1 MRPAVFFTLALFVA
15 LRTLGATEPREPGLT
30 DEMCFGKRSIYHLP
44 PQDTGR
50 RDFVGPTDRLD
61 LTEMGCN
68 FVKRTLDKAPWSN
81 YSEDLRNQ
89 LEELCQLQKEN
100 DENNIEASVVIV
112 FNGPSSN
119 VSSKFNNCMSDL
131 PYGFSGWIGSDNQGA
146 TLIANSSINLESSN
160 FSSVYGCL
168 ANLTGLPRYDSRNKT
183 CNLTIDQVITNLTI
197 PQHYVNLTARARLDG
212 PSSTDYFWCQVTNG
226 NCSDIINRVCSNSR
240 QSILGTGMQNTRP
253 KNPNDKE
260 EAERAYCGDK
270 GCDHWTAKARVRR
283 SDRENSGNGKKTPPK
298 KGPFQKIKQLF
309 GGPGS
314 SSSSLVP
321 PNGDRAQVGVD
332 GVFHPDGRGGPVV
345 VGIGADTLGAAG
357 GDILGGMR
365 QQLPSIPTDKGLGQT
380 VDSLN
385 KREGSNLP
393 PPVDLPLQDKL
404 EGLTKIGGMILGGKE
419 MFVKDPGTPNERIVF
434 LGPEQYPVPD
444 QHLGPD
450 RYAGPLGDIYTRPHR
465 KPPSSPS
472 QSFGSGGGRHQLP
485 SLTGPDSHVRGGS
498 RNPFPVSRPGWENP
512 YEDMPGMY
520 DEVGFNR
527 HHYPVQVT
535 DSYQDPRDAVQ
546 QRRGGGTYRS
556 PYGTSD
562 VRTGDEYSFAG
573 PPGTATGR
581 RRSSNQGAVGN
592 SGYDLPGWDS
602 RQRPLPEGRGSHTYE
617 EIGGGDGGYSL
628 VGGGRGGP
636 ILRGPF
642 PDSNIYEE
650 IGSDRGGPRRESRVY
665 EEVGGG
671 DGVYS
676 LAGGIGGRGGPR
688 RESRVYEEVG
698 GGDGVYSLAGGA
710 GGGAPLLRGP
720 RPDSHIYQEVGH
732 GPPSPESTPPPLPP
746 RKKNG
751 LNVRTGF
758 RPQSQ
763 GRPGETPDQSSR
775 SRHIFGS
782 PGSPSSSS
790 SSSGGRRSGTPPIA
804 PPRRSRCR
812 RSAVSYSLLCG
823 VSSATSSSGYRP
835 PPYNPDYRAPH
846 QTDSRFDQLHRGNRD
861 QHFLGGAFVGSML
874 SFEHQTTITKIRN
887 GDYNTGD
894 RAQDV
899 SAAVGDL
906 LNRVGSMV
914 SGTGMMIGSPHVM
927 IAGLAGQAMAGLIDL
942 GMIIRALITGEHVKP
957 PPDPIAEMY
966 STYAKYMSS
975 NEAGAR
981 LCLLPDSRLTV
992 TVAYRHRGTD
1002 TEAGEKS
1009 LLHASDTVPSI
1020 VQYLSTDLA
1029 DYTAQVEVICPRG
1042 TLRLLQGDIS
1052 QYILQ
1057 DYAGTDQAKH
1067 YYINAMKMVS
1077 SFPNATLTC
1086 GSEEGL
1092 YFVPYKPDPSDF
1104 QLLDR
1109 TGIGEPDSL
1118 RKLPS
1123 NVCDLFP
1130 FKRFYFLTSGCEYN
1144 RGQVAM
1150 SHTTCSVL
1158 LRRSLWDEK
1167 HQRWFAPDPFAHP
1180 GSDVKVFTFSR
1191 YDFPEVPLKPNEIP
1205 GHDDYCTVRNGQ
1217 ICYFSEPMVLDDQYT
1232 CRPRSRRLYVE
1243 IAPIGSTGFYT
1254 AFVLTCPWLST
1265 PVVQPPWAPVT
1276 RVNVG
1281 QSYTSAMFA
1290 FSAAG
1295 TAAYLYCQHNTDKR
1309 LKSDMVVLSA
1319 KSPDDKKT
1327 KFDTNTW
1334 CDVKTQ
1340 QGSTFLVDK
1349 FQSRFYKASKTCTT
1363 STMFKRNMIDW
1374 GYNNNWLYVTY
1385 PPAVTLDAVVK
1396 VIKQPRVILSE
1407 YASPADLNE
1416 GMLERVGKYYPGS
1429 LYLTYDV
1436 TGLEEGYMV
1445 NKHFFWEN
1453 AKKHLRT
1460 YSSLAVMIFACE
1472 VRNGRYVK
1480 KDWETIDDVVY
1491 FPFDDGWGS
1500 DGYYFFPTWKNLCQ
1514 ANISIADRRLHVTC
1528 KSYSI
1533 KIGIKQRQ
1541 LCVSLT
1547 TSIDHCNGDASVAR
1561 RGYLRQEAV
1570 NGFSRNYGYNY
1581 NLGSSSAHFQHLYCF
1596 SPSMYLDRIIMP
1608 KVQICRSFVMLFYQ
1622 DLEIESE
1629 HFTPPPYPTT
1639 QFLSPN
1645 DTIIPASMY
1654 RTVLELKDLLD
1665 ELMDYSRNPLIREI
1679 NNFAQFLTDGGR
1691 QIARVTVDGDL
1702 LETSYLARQELIAQ
1716 LEDAIRAKLVELVD
1730 LIIDRNEARARQ
1742 RAEEHSV
1749 QECCILD
1756 PATNTSSKTF
1766 PDGYYLC
1773 GNYSDFIIDYGGVRY
1788 LIINDT
1794 LEPEG
1799 YVLYAEETPTTC
1811 LDMMYYLITND
1822 KERAELEE
1830 LLSKLLIEDAIQTL
1844 FDEYDRNFT
1853 EIIENFYNET
1863 MNETDGGHGDYDDTP
1878 ETGGGYVGVAVGVS
1892 VSCVL
1897 LGLAV
1902 LLLLVVYVYR
1912 RRIGVYSV
1920 EVAARFTNKSENDTV
1935 SLLRLVE

>member
-1 MRPAVFFTLALFVA
+1 MRPAVLFTLAVFVA
-15 LRTLGATEPREPGLT
+15 LRTLGASEPREPGLG

-50 RDFVGPTDRLD
+50 QDFVGPMDRLD

-68 FVKRTLDKAPWSN
+68 FVKRTLDGAPWSN
-81 YSEDLRNQ
+81 YSDDVKGQIET
-89 LEELCQLQKEN
+89 LCRSRAEN
-100 DENNIEASVVIV
+100 DEEDETAAGVVIV
-112 FNGPSSN
+112 FNGPESSAR
-119 VSSKFNNCMSDL
+119 SSFNSCMTDL
-131 PYGFSGWIGSDNQGA
+131 PFGLSGSIGSDDQGA
-146 TLIANSSINLESSN
+146 TLIANSSDDLSSAN
-160 FSSVYGCL
+160 FSAVYGCL
-168 ANLTGLPRYDSRNKT
+168 VNLTGSPRYDSRNKT
-183 CNLTIDQVITNLTI
+183 CNLTIDQVLVNLTI
-197 PQHYVNLTARARLDG
+197 PQHYTNLTDRARLDSS
-212 PSSTDYFWCQVTNG
+212 SSTDYFWCRLTHG
-226 NCSDIINRVCSNSR
+226 NCSETMDRVCSNSR
-240 QSILGTGMQNTRP
+240 QRILGTGMQNTRP
-253 KNPNDKE
+253 RNPDDKK

-270 GCDHWTAKARVRR
+270 GCEHWAGKSRVRR
-283 SDRENSGNGKKTPPK
+283 SDRENGGNGKKTPPQK
-298 KGPFQKIKQLF
+298 EGPFTKIRKFF
-309 GGPGS
+309 GGSKGS
-314 SSSSLVP
+314 SSSGDHLVP
-321 PNGDRAQVGVD
+321 PGGDRVQIGVD
-332 GVFHPDGRGGPVV
+332 GRFHPGDRGGPVV
-345 VGIGADTLGAAG
+345 VGVGADTLGATG
-357 GDILGGMR
+357 QDIIDGVR
-365 QQLPSIPTDKGLGQT
+365 RQLPSIPTDRGLGAT
-380 VDSLN
+380 VQSLSQ
-385 KREGSNLP
+385 RGGPGSYGVP

-404 EGLTKIGGMILGGKE
+404 DGLVKIGKYMLGGKQ
-419 MFVKDPGTPNERIVF
+419 MFVKDPGTPHERVVF
-434 LGPEQYPVPD
+434 LGPDQYP
-444 QHLGPD
+444 
-450 RYAGPLGDIYTRPHR
+450 GPLGDIYTRPHR
-465 KPPSSPS
+465 KPGSA
-472 QSFGSGGGRHQLP
+472 GSGHGQASSSRP
-485 SLTGPDSHVRGGS
+485 VPGPPVDGGS
-498 RNPFPVSRPGWENP
+498 RRPFPIPQPDWENP
-512 YEDMPGMY
+512 YEEVPELY
-520 DEVGFNR
+520 DRVGFDR
-527 HHYPVQVT
+527 GHYPSRVV
-535 DSYQDPRDAVQ
+535 DPYQDPRDAVQ
-546 QRRGGGTYRS
+546 QRFGVGG
-556 PYGTSD
+556 PYQTPHGPPQTGSRVRFPSD
-562 VRTGDEYSFAG
+562 RAGDPYSLAG
-573 PPGTATGR
+573 PPGT
-581 RRSSNQGAVGN
+581 SSGSRQDSDYSLQGAAGGGDYN
-592 SGYDLPGWDS
+592 LLGDRRPGT
-602 RQRPLPEGRGSHTYE
+602 PERGAHTYE
-617 EIGGGDGGYSL
+617 EVGGDGGGGYSL

-636 ILRGPF
+636 VRRGPRPDSRIYEEVGGDGGGYSLVGGGRGVQLPRGPR

-650 IGSDRGGPRRESRVY
+650 
-665 EEVGGG
+665 
-671 DGVYS
+671 
-676 LAGGIGGRGGPR
+676 
-688 RESRVYEEVG
+688 
-698 GGDGVYSLAGGA
+698 
-710 GGGAPLLRGP
+710 
-720 RPDSHIYQEVGH
+720 VGH
-732 GPPSPESTPPPLPP
+732 GTPLPGSPSPPLPP
-746 RKKNG
+746 RNRG
-751 LNVRTGF
+751 LNVETGF
-758 RPQSQ
+758 RPRSQ
-763 GRPGETPDQSSR
+763 GSPGGAPGQSPR
-775 SRHIFGS
+775 SRNAFGP

-790 SSSGGRRSGTPPIA
+790 SSGGAGGSRRSGTPPPP

-823 VSSATSSSGYRP
+823 VSAASSSSGYRP
-835 PPYNPDYRAPH
+835 PPYNPDYRS
-846 QTDSRFDQLHRGNRD
+846 TVRTNSRFDQLHPGNRD
-861 QHFLGGAFVGSML
+861 QHLLGGAFISSML
-874 SFEHQTTITKIRN
+874 SSEHQTTITRIRN
-887 GDYNTGD
+887 GDYSTGD

-914 SGTGMMIGSPHVM
+914 SGTGMMVGSPHMM

-942 GMIIRALITGEHVKP
+942 GMIIRSLVTGEHAKP

-966 STYAKYMSS
+966 STYAKYMSA

-992 TVAYRHRGTD
+992 TVAYRHRGAD

-1020 VQYLSTDLA
+1020 VQYLLTDLA

-1052 QYILQ
+1052 QYVLQ
-1057 DYAGTDQAKH
+1057 DYTGSDQAKH

-1092 YFVPYKPDPSDF
+1092 FFVPYKPNPSDF

-1123 NVCDLFP
+1123 DVCDLFP
-1130 FKRFYFLTSGCEYN
+1130 FKRFYFLTSGCEYD

-1150 SHTTCSVL
+1150 TYTTCSVL

-1167 HQRWFAPDPFAHP
+1167 HRRWFAPDPFAHP
-1180 GSDVKVFTFSR
+1180 GSDVKVFTFAR
-1191 YDFPEVPLKPNEIP
+1191 YDFPDVPLKPNETP

-1281 QSYTSAMFA
+1281 QGYTSAMFA
-1290 FSAAG
+1290 FQTAG
-1295 TAAYLYCQHNTDKR
+1295 TSAYVYCQHNTDKR

-1319 KSPDDKKT
+1319 KSPDDKMKR
-1327 KFDTNTW
+1327 FDDTNW
-1334 CDVKTQ
+1334 CNTESQ
-1340 QGSTFLVDK
+1340 QGSSFLVEK

-1363 STMFKRNMIDW
+1363 STMFRRHMIDW

-1385 PPAVTLDAVVK
+1385 PRAITLDAVVK

-1407 YASPADLNE
+1407 YASAADLND
-1416 GMLERVGKYYPGS
+1416 GMLERVGRYYPGS
-1429 LYLTYDV
+1429 LSLTYDV

-1453 AKKHLRT
+1453 AEKHLRT

-1472 VRNGRYVK
+1472 VRNGQYVK
-1480 KDWETIDDVVY
+1480 KDWEMIDDVMY
-1491 FPFDDGWGS
+1491 FPFDNGMGNN
-1500 DGYYFFPTWKNLCQ
+1500 GYYTFPTWKGLCQ
-1514 ANISIADRRLHVTC
+1514 ANISISDRRLHITC

-1533 KIGIKQRQ
+1533 KIGITQRQ

-1547 TSIDHCNGDASVAR
+1547 TSIDHCNGDASVAQDGYSR
-1561 RGYLRQEAV
+1561 REAITGFERNNGYT
-1570 NGFSRNYGYNY
+1570 Y
-1581 NLGSSSAHFQHLYCF
+1581 NLGSSSARFQHLYCF
-1596 SPSMYLDRIIMP
+1596 SPSMYLDRIVMP
-1608 KVQICRSFVMLFYQ
+1608 KVQICRNFIMLFYQ

-1654 RTVLELKDLLD
+1654 RAVLKLKDLLD

-1679 NNFAQFLTDGGR
+1679 NNFARFLTDGGR

-1716 LEDAIRAKLVELVD
+1716 LEDAIHAKLVELVD

-1756 PATNTSSKTF
+1756 PATNTSSKAF
-1766 PDGYYLC
+1766 PEGYYLC
-1773 GNYSDFIIDYGGVRY
+1773 GNYSDFVIEQNGVRY
-1788 LIINDT
+1788 LILNDT

-1799 YVLYAEETPTTC
+1799 YVLYAEETPITC
-1811 LDMMYYLITND
+1811 LDMMYYITTND
-1822 KERAELEE
+1822 QERADLEE

-1844 FDEYDRNFT
+1844 FDEYDSNFT
-1853 EIIENFYNET
+1853 VIIENSH
-1863 MNETDGGHGDYDDTP
+1863 NETDGGIDDYDDTP
-1878 ETGGGYVGVAVGVS
+1878 ETGGGYVAIAVGVS
-1892 VSCVL
+1892 VSCVA

-1902 LLLLVVYVYR
+1902 LLLLVAYVYR

-1920 EVAARFTNKSENDTV
+1920 EVAARFRNKSENDTV
-1935 SLLRLVE
+1935 SLMRLIE